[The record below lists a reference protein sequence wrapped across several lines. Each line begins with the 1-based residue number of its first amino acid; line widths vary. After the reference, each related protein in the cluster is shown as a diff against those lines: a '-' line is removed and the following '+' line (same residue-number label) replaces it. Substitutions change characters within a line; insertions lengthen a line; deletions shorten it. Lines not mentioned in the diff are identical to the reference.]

1 MKRYSVELEISAPTA
16 MWTRPDTGDAP
27 VSYPAPTYAAAKGI
41 FESILWLQSVEVV
54 PKRVEICRPLVFQNY
69 TTNYGGPLRK
79 VKSMNKG
86 AGYQLLA
93 TVLTNVCYRLYAD
106 LYPQIQGQF
115 SNKALVQTY
124 RTTNSTHAYKDIFD
138 RRLKRGQCFF
148 IPCMGWKEFVP
159 DYVGIL
165 RPENKPCDALNLDL
179 PSMLHQTF
187 SKGLHSEY
195 SPVYRQDLKI
205 NKGVLD
211 YVE

>member
-1 MKRYSVELEISAPTA
+1 MYSIELEISAPTA

-27 VSYPAPTYAAAKGI
+27 VSYPAPTYSAAKGI

-54 PKRVEICRPLVFQNY
+54 PTRVEVCRPMVFKNY

-79 VKSMNKG
+79 SKSIKKG

-93 TVLTNVCYRLYAD
+93 TVLTDVCYRIYAN
-106 LYPQIQGQF
+106 LYPQNQGQF
-115 SNKALVQTY
+115 SNKALTQIY
-124 RTTNSTHAYKDIFD
+124 RSTNSTHAYKDMFE
-138 RRLKRGQCFF
+138 RRLKRGQCFS

-159 DYVGIL
+159 DYVGVL
-165 RPENKPCDALNLDL
+165 REESKPCTDINLEL

-195 SPVYRQDLKI
+195 SPTYRQNVNI
-205 NKGVLD
+205 VNGVLD